1 MPFDVVIV
9 ITEVP
14 SAIVVTLPNLGVTVA
29 TVGVA
34 LAKVTD
40 LSTASSGI
48 TVGLNVKVS
57 PSVRDNS
64 AAILIPSGSWGG
76 LGRNFYKVFSC
87 IRCCFVCFRQCPII
101 KHC

>member
-14 SAIVVTLPNLGVTVA
+14 SAIAVTLPNLGVTVA

-40 LSTASSGI
+40 LSTASSEI

-64 AAILIPSGSWGG
+64 VAILIPSGSWGG
-76 LGRNFYKVFSC
+76 LGRNCYKVTVSVCSCFICFS
-87 IRCCFVCFRQCPII
+87 QCPVI
-101 KHC
+101 KYC